1 MNPVP
6 QETQRPLFSQ
16 KTLGV
21 GPKSG
26 SEASAQFSTAV

>member
-6 QETQRPLFSQ
+6 QETQRPVFTENTS
-16 KTLGV
+16 V